1 MHPSTVL
8 LLFHHL
14 YPSDQNP
21 NTDDEPWPPTRRKK
35 RKKKSFSLHKQRVDY
50 KHTDLKGEKQRGL
63 PGAPGLDLLTPVMR
77 NQLQSPCTDLPF
89 SQPLGLW
96 VHCSLCWNTSTRPTH
111 CQPSCLFLQE
121 FFSNPQ
127 CRLNA
132 LALCFDK
139 PLDYLYFR
147 TCFTH

>member
-89 SQPLGLW
+89 S
-96 VHCSLCWNTSTRPTH
+96 
-111 CQPSCLFLQE
+111 
-121 FFSNPQ
+121 
-127 CRLNA
+127 
-132 LALCFDK
+132 
-139 PLDYLYFR
+139 
-147 TCFTH
+147 